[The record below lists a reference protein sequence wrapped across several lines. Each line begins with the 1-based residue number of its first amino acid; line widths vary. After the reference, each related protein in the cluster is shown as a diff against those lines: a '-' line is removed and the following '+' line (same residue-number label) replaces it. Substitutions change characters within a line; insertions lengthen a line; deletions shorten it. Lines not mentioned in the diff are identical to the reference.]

1 MEKMTLTGVIVINGL
16 FTGLTDFGPGVFT
29 GATNWLQIGVATNSP
44 SLPPGFTT
52 LTPRQELTAIQG
64 LNQKLNEKDA
74 KIQKL
79 KEKADRVDSLE
90 KRLNELEQM
99 VQSLA
104 ANK

>member
-1 MEKMTLTGVIVINGL
+1 VDEG
-16 FTGLTDFGPGVFT
+16 
-29 GATNWLQIGVATNSP
+29 GVA
-44 SLPPGFTT
+44 LA
-52 LTPRQELTAIQG
+52 AIQG

-74 KIQKL
+74 EIQKL
-79 KEKADRVDSLE
+79 KEKADKVDSLE

>member
-52 LTPRQELTAIQG
+52 
-64 LNQKLNEKDA
+64 
-74 KIQKL
+74 
-79 KEKADRVDSLE
+79 
-90 KRLNELEQM
+90 
-99 VQSLA
+99 
-104 ANK
+104 